1 MTTVPRF
8 GVLTAPEGWRTVDFI
23 SDLHLMPEEPAT
35 FAAWSRF
42 MAESPADAIFILGDL
57 FEAWIG
63 DDAALPGSFDGDSTQ
78 VLARTAA
85 RVPVYFM
92 HGNRDF
98 LVGAPFLGGLGVQ
111 LLADPTVL
119 DWAGQRTL
127 LTHGDLLCTDDVAYQ
142 QFRRD
147 VRTDAWQRAVLARP
161 LAERQVMAQQRRAQS
176 MAAQAQGVV
185 YTDIDA
191 PLAVEW
197 LTAADARTLIHGH
210 IHRPGDHV
218 LGHDAQ
224 GRPLTQVVLSDWH
237 IAGNDHR
244 AQVLR
249 LSSDG
254 QLERID
260 LGPM

>member
-1 MTTVPRF
+1 MTETRF
-8 GVLTAPEGWRTVDFI
+8 HA
-23 SDLHLMPEEPAT
+23 MPDGRRIA
-35 FAAWSRF
+35 FRF
-42 MAESPADAIFILGDL
+42 
-57 FEAWIG
+57 
-63 DDAALPGSFDGDSTQ
+63 LPGAGPALVFLPGYMSDMAGSK
-78 VLARTAA
+78 ATA
-85 RVPVYFM
+85 
-92 HGNRDF
+92 
-98 LVGAPFLGGLGVQ
+98 
-111 LLADPTVL
+111 VL

-142 QFRRD
+142 QFRRE

-161 LAERQVMAQQRRAQS
+161 LAERQVMAQQMRAQS

-224 GRPLTQVVLSDWH
+224 GQPLTQVVLSDWH

-249 LSSDG
+249 LSSDS

>member
-1 MTTVPRF
+1 MATVPRF

-35 FAAWSRF
+35 FAAWSRYR
-42 MAESPADAIFILGDL
+42 EGTQADAVFILGDL

-63 DDAALPGSFDGDSTQ
+63 DDAAAPGSFEGECTQ
-78 VLARTAA
+78 ILARTAA

-98 LVGAPFLGGLGVQ
+98 LVGSPFLAEHGVRF
-111 LLADPTVL
+111 LDDPTVL
-119 DWAGQRTL
+119 AWAGARYL

-142 QFRRD
+142 KFRSE

-161 LAERQVMAQQRRAQS
+161 LAERQVMAQQMRAQS
-176 MAAQAQGVV
+176 IAQQANGHI
-185 YTDIDA
+185 YAEIDA
-191 PLAVEW
+191 ALARDW
-197 LTAADARTLIHGH
+197 LAAAEATTLIHGH

-218 LGHDAQ
+218 LGDNGAGQ
-224 GRPLTQVVLSDWH
+224 PLRQVVLSDWH
-237 IAGNDHR
+237 IAGDDHR

-254 QLERID
+254 RLERID

>member
-1 MTTVPRF
+1 MTTVPQF
-8 GVLTAPEGWRTVDFI
+8 GALTAPPTWRTVDVI

-35 FAAWSRF
+35 LAVWSRL
-42 MAESPADAIFILGDL
+42 MADSPADAIFILGDL

-63 DDAALPGSFDGDSTQ
+63 DDAAVPGSFEGDCAE
-78 VLARTAA
+78 VLARAAA

-98 LVGAPFLGGLGVQ
+98 LVGAPFLTEHGVQ

-119 DWAGQRTL
+119 DWAGARTL

-142 QFRRD
+142 NFRRE
-147 VRTDAWQRAVLARP
+147 VRSDAWQRAVLARP
-161 LAERQVMAQQRRAQS
+161 LAERQVMAQQMRAQS
-176 MAAQAQGVV
+176 IAQQANGHI
-185 YTDIDA
+185 YAEIDV
-191 PLAVEW
+191 PLAREW
-197 LTAADARTLIHGH
+197 LAGADAGTLIHGH

-218 LGHDAQ
+218 LGHNAAGQ
-224 GRPLTQVVLSDWH
+224 PLRQVVLSDWH
-237 IAGNDHR
+237 IAGDDHR

-254 QLERID
+254 RLERID